1 MKQKKYLLD
10 LCKIFKLS
18 GFYYHFCMNLKND
31 IVTSDLFIKEINE
44 ILKESFILDIN
55 QELPTIDVLFIDTD
69 IDENY
74 QGELFY
80 DEISQDIS
88 AKLSVDKL
96 NKY

>member
-1 MKQKKYLLD
+1 MV
-10 LCKIFKLS
+10 S
-18 GFYYHFCMNLKND
+18 R
-31 IVTSDLFIKEINE
+31 DLFIKEINE

-80 DEISQDIS
+80 DEISQDTS

-96 NKY
+96 NNY